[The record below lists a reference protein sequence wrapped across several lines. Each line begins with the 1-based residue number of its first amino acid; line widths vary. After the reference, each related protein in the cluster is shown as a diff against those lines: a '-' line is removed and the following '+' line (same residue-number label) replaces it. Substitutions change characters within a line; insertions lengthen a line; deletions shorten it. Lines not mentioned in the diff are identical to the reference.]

1 MRKIMD
7 TVDMGKI
14 DNKDW
19 YIIDAEQAVLGRLA
33 SKIATILKGKHKP
46 SYLPYMDNGDYI
58 VVINAKNLSVT
69 GNKLEDKVYYKHT
82 GYIGNMKKTT
92 LSEVIKMK
100 TVIIMGSTSD
110 EPHAKKITEKLDEYN
125 IEWEQYAASA
135 HKQPLKV
142 LEILEVNKNKQN
154 IIYITIAGRSNA
166 LSGFV
171 AANSEFPTIGC
182 PPFSDKSDMLVNIHS
197 TLQMPSQTPVLTVID
212 PGNCALAV
220 KRIFGV

>member
-7 TVDMGKI
+7 IVRMDKI

-58 VVINAKNLSVT
+58 VVINAKNLNVT

-92 LSEVIKMK
+92 LSEVIKK
-100 TVIIMGSTSD
+100 DPSIVIKNAVKGMLPKNPLGRSMIKKLKIYNNNQHD
-110 EPHAKKITEKLDEYN
+110 HHAQKPKK
-125 IEWEQYAASA
+125 
-135 HKQPLKV
+135 
-142 LEILEVNKNKQN
+142 LEI
-154 IIYITIAGRSNA
+154 
-166 LSGFV
+166 
-171 AANSEFPTIGC
+171 
-182 PPFSDKSDMLVNIHS
+182 
-197 TLQMPSQTPVLTVID
+197 
-212 PGNCALAV
+212 
-220 KRIFGV
+220 